1 MSPTTLFRCALAI
14 VCTILSACGDSHSPT
29 TPTPPPPAVRPS
41 VSVTEVSVA
50 GERLTTGYGY
60 RTVVHVRE
68 SAGAAATVVSI
79 DLTFRHEGTPIVSSR
94 HNQPIAEGTSVCPAS
109 GTLATKELVTVDND
123 AAHPYATTI
132 QVNVTYSDGAAFT
145 STASASGDVPPLPAP
160 PPPPPPTYTLT
171 GVITDAETHA
181 GIEGARL
188 EVLGSVN
195 VGRTATTD
203 RSGTYELRDLLADSF
218 RLRAS
223 ANDYFSGEQ
232 GIIVPANPRADF
244 ELRRTAVDIP
254 CAYTVAPTDIGIV
267 SYTGGAFSV
276 SMTRTSGTC
285 SWQAATDAAWI
296 TITSSTSGNG
306 NGSLE
311 FRIGESSLN
320 SRTGTITI
328 SWNGGSARV
337 TVRQGPR
344 PDWVCLPVGLTKGAE
359 DFANVPS
366 GGGTLTV
373 LASAPADPAFWSS
386 ACRASVS
393 STVSWMTGG
402 GTVDG
407 HASFTF
413 TVAVNPSPAARTG
426 SIVIGGP
433 GGSATLT
440 VTQR

>member
-1 MSPTTLFRCALAI
+1 MSPAILVRCAFAI
-14 VCTILSACGDSHSPT
+14 VCTILSACSDSHPPT
-29 TPTPPPPAVRPS
+29 TPTPLPPAVRPS
-41 VSVTEVSVA
+41 VSVTEVSVV

-68 SAGAAATVVSI
+68 SAGTAATIVSI
-79 DLTFRHEGTPIVSSR
+79 DLTFGHGGTPIVSSR
-94 HNQPIAEGTSVCPAS
+94 HNQPIAEGTNECPAS

-123 AAHPYATTI
+123 ATHPYATTI

-145 STASASGDVPPLPAP
+145 ATTSASGDVPPLPAQ
-160 PPPPPPTYTLT
+160 PPTYTLT
-171 GVITDAETHA
+171 GVTTDAATHA

-188 EVLGSVN
+188 EVLGGVN

-203 RSGTYELRDLLADSF
+203 RSGAYELRDLLADSF

-232 GIIVPANPRADF
+232 GITIPANPRADF
-244 ELRRTAVDIP
+244 ELRRTAVEIP
-254 CAYTVAPTDIGIV
+254 CAYTVAPTDVGIV

-276 SMTRTSGTC
+276 AVTRTSGTC

-296 TITSSTSGNG
+296 TFTSSTSGNG
-306 NGSLE
+306 NGSLD

-320 SRTGTITI
+320 GRTGTITI
-328 SWNGGSARV
+328 SWDGGSARV

-344 PDWVCLPVGLTKGAE
+344 PDWVCLPVGLTKGPE

-373 LASAPADPAFWSS
+373 LASAPADPPFWSS
-386 ACRASVS
+386 ACHANVS
-393 STVSWMTGG
+393 STVPWMTGG

-407 HASFTF
+407 HGSFTF
-413 TVAVNPSPAARTG
+413 TVAANSSPAARTG